1 MTPTRS
7 FSSRPLI
14 YVTTALLLIAAA
26 ACGPS
31 QKQTD
36 AKGSKAIPSATATK
50 NASQAASATDP
61 GLDLNCVVDHIQ
73 NPPEA
78 FHYSYEKTGD
88 NLVDEEADITPQTID
103 GSLTNNS
110 GTRPVHGVRTDAGG
124 WQMAWSGLMGISGMS
139 STIALVRNSSAMQR
153 VGPDNINGY
162 DVTKYA
168 VDTTQASG
176 VDAGLYKAALGD
188 GGFEKGT
195 IWVGAQGCPVKI
207 SLDSEMHL
215 KNGDVD
221 KVHYE
226 ESMTKK

>member
-1 MTPTRS
+1 MTPTARS
-7 FSSRPLI
+7 ASMSLI
-14 YVTTALLLIAAA
+14 YVTTAFLLIAAA

-31 QKQTD
+31 RKQTD
-36 AKGSKAIPSATATK
+36 ENGSKAIPPPTATK
-50 NASQAASATDP
+50 NTSQAASAADP
-61 GLDLNCVVDHIQ
+61 GLDMNCVVDHIQ
-73 NPPEA
+73 NPAES
-78 FHYSYEKTGD
+78 FHYSYKKTGD

-103 GSLTNNS
+103 GSFTNNS
-110 GTRPVHGVRTDAGG
+110 GTRPVHGVRTDPGG

-153 VGPDNINGY
+153 VGPDNVNGY
-162 DVTKYA
+162 DVTKYS
-168 VDTTQASG
+168 VDTTQVSG
-176 VDAGLYKAALGD
+176 VEAGLYKATLGD

-195 IWVGAQGCPVKI
+195 IWVGPQGCPVEI
-207 SLDSEMHL
+207 SLDTEMHL